1 MILSLWCFALSLLA
15 LAMTTFVCFSA
26 SRTIFCFCFILP
38 LAPFFLRKTAATG
51 SSSGVPGDSGS
62 ADSSGRW
69 SRKSSKTAE
78 RDQFRVQQQGF
89 YVRGDLTVDIFQARG
104 LRAGP
109 AGDR

>member
-1 MILSLWCFALSLLA
+1 MFRAIV
-15 LAMTTFVCFSA
+15 FVF
-26 SRTIFCFCFILP
+26 
-38 LAPFFLRKTAATG
+38 KTAATG

-69 SRKSSKTAE
+69 SRKSSRTAE

-104 LRAGP
+104 LRTGP
-109 AGDR
+109 SGER